1 MGVGG
6 RQPPG
11 SAGPARDVVF
21 VSYSHRDR
29 EWLRRLLVLLG
40 PVVRNRR
47 LEVWADEYIPVGED
61 WQRAIDGAV
70 DRAALGLLLVSGDF
84 LASRF
89 IIEVELPALLE
100 RRVRLAPVLVHD
112 CLWEHEP
119 LLDRVH
125 WAHDHARDGPLDL
138 DAAREGERDRRLVQI
153 CRKVVA
159 LLPAEASDASRP
171 APRSFRRPAQYLE
184 SAAGPPGDPT
194 AGHAADHF
202 ALERPAATWELREA
216 VGEFLETHTEPARVG
231 SVEAGPGAGR
241 LDGGPPPPPRDP
253 PPGEVGG
260 VVAGPSAAGRGAGG
274 GAGDTAGGGLP
285 GP

>member
-29 EWLRRLLVLLG
+29 EWLRRLLVLLD
-40 PVVRNRR
+40 PVMRNRR

-70 DRAALGLLLVSGDF
+70 DPAALGPLLVSGDF
-84 LASRF
+84 LASRV
-89 IIEVELPALLE
+89 IIGLELRALLGGGCG
-100 RRVRLAPVLVHD
+100 LDPGLVHD
-112 CLWEHEP
+112 CLGEHEP

-125 WAHDHARDGPLDL
+125 WAHDHDQDGPLDL
-138 DAAREGERDRRLVQI
+138 AADREGERDRRLVQI

-171 APRSFRRPAQYLE
+171 APRS
-184 SAAGPPGDPT
+184 
-194 AGHAADHF
+194 
-202 ALERPAATWELREA
+202 
-216 VGEFLETHTEPARVG
+216 
-231 SVEAGPGAGR
+231 
-241 LDGGPPPPPRDP
+241 
-253 PPGEVGG
+253 
-260 VVAGPSAAGRGAGG
+260 
-274 GAGDTAGGGLP
+274 
-285 GP
+285 